1 MPAANLRRC
10 LVLLL
15 GLSTTVTAVGCN
27 GVECGEGTFASG
39 KDCVG
44 FDPNDKTAPVTTVSP
59 PGGRTRDA
67 LPELVTLTTD
77 EPAKIFYTTDGA
89 DPDPAAGP
97 GETSPVTIVGIVQ
110 GMTIKFIAVD
120 AAGNR
125 EAPASVTF
133 DSDATAPAPVTGMAV
148 VMAGT
153 TATVTWTNPPDA
165 DYAGTVIARVGDVV
179 DVSPTPGQMIAP
191 ATMLSP
197 SVQVTTVGTT
207 PQFGDP
213 GRSPGPVRYVAW
225 TFDDLGNYSAPVA
238 AFTEV
243 PLGALTATLTF
254 TTAGSTLAVTQA
266 PDNLDV
272 SASTATLVGTTLT
285 LRLSVTNNTKRFFQN
300 PKAEVTSTTNATFA
314 SSNGTADTFPFRSLG
329 PQMLAPGATV
339 TRDLTFT
346 GVAAGTATINLTF
359 AHHATMLANPRS
371 NIPTLIDLGAG
382 TLVPPMTLTARGPN
396 DRIGGRIR
404 PGLLVGGRY
413 LDLPTTH
420 GVIERFD
427 LVTGMRV
434 GGAAIATGEKANI
447 QSVTTTGAEMIA
459 VVKRAGR
466 RDSGDAEL
474 VRIDEGLRVT
484 GRLALPY
491 TDEQGFG
498 RPGLSADRSTL
509 ALPLTGGVLL
519 VDARTMT
526 LIDPSPATPIV
537 ELVPTGL
544 AGRPRSVV
552 FFDGNNGMLVISR
565 TGGQASILRR
575 TATGFSSTLY
585 QDASTTAKGFSA
597 ALAPDGRIWMAFASG
612 IRAFDPATGAVSPV
626 TYASVPQGLS
636 VVDGQIWIIRSDRL
650 NLDRVSTTGAV
661 QQTITLPA
669 ANAAYGHWLQAA
681 N

>member
-1 MPAANLRRC
+1 MSATHLRRG
-10 LVLLL
+10 LVLVL
-15 GLSTTVTAVGCN
+15 GLTTSLTAVACN

-44 FDPNDKTAPVTTVSP
+44 FDPADKTAPITAVSP
-59 PGGRTRDA
+59 PGGRTRDP
-67 LPELVTLTTD
+67 LPAAVTLTTD
-77 EPAKIFYTTDGA
+77 EPAKIFYTTDGS
-89 DPDPAAGP
+89 DPDPAAAG
-97 GETSPVTIVGIVQ
+97 GETSPVTVVGITQ
-110 GMTIKFIAVD
+110 GMTLKFLAVD
-120 AAGNR
+120 LAGNR
-125 EAPASVTF
+125 EAPVSVVF
-133 DSDATAPAPVTGMAV
+133 DSDATAPAPVTGMTVA
-148 VMAGT
+148 MTGA
-153 TATVTWTNPPDA
+153 TANVTWTNPPDA

-179 DVSPTPGQMIAP
+179 DVSPIPGQMVAP

-207 PQFGDP
+207 PQFSDA

-238 AFTEV
+238 ALSEV
-243 PLGALTATLTF
+243 PLGSMAATLMF

-272 SASTATLVGTTLT
+272 SASTATLAGTTLT
-285 LRLSVTNNTKRFFQN
+285 LTLSVTNNTKRFFQN

-329 PQMLAPGATV
+329 PEMLAPGATV

-359 AHHATMLANPRS
+359 AHHATMLANGRN
-371 NIPTLIDLGAG
+371 NIPTMVDLGSG
-382 TLVPPMTLTARGPN
+382 SLLSPLTLTARGPN
-396 DRIGGRIR
+396 DRLGGRIR

-420 GVIERFD
+420 GAVERFD
-427 LVTGMRV
+427 LVTQARV
-434 GGAAIATGEKANI
+434 GGAAIALGEKANI
-447 QSVTTTGAEMIA
+447 QSLTTTGAEMIA

-466 RDSGDAEL
+466 RDSGDVEV

-484 GRLALPY
+484 ARLVVPY

-498 RPGLSADRSTL
+498 RPGLSADGSTL
-509 ALPLTGGVLL
+509 AIPLTGGVLL

-544 AGRPRSVV
+544 VGRPRSVV
-552 FFDGNNGMLVISR
+552 LFDGTNGMVVLSR

-575 TATGFSSTLY
+575 TANGFSSTLY
-585 QDASTTAKGFSA
+585 QDTTPTAKGFSA
-597 ALAPDGRIWMAFASG
+597 ALAPDGRIWMAFSSG
-612 IRAFDPATGAVSPV
+612 IRAFDPTTGMVTPV
-626 TYASVPQGLS
+626 TYASAPQGLS
-636 VVDGQIWIIRSDRL
+636 VVDGAMWIIRSDRTTF
-650 NLDRVSTTGAV
+650 DRVSETGAV
-661 QQTITLPA
+661 QRTITVPL
-669 ANAAYGHWLQAA
+669 ANAAYGHWLEAA
-681 N
+681 R